1 MIWQPRYRF
10 GRRLT
15 VPYDVCGSLRPWARS
30 LPSEVHSMP
39 PGGDWR
45 MTARE
50 PAKETRT
57 VLGGEE
63 VAVDLRMGRR
73 SLVRRKG
80 PRMLVW

>member
-1 MIWQPRYRF
+1 
-10 GRRLT
+10 
-15 VPYDVCGSLRPWARS
+15 
-30 LPSEVHSMP
+30 MP

-45 MTARE
+45 ITASE